1 MKMGEY
7 IQKRKSLFIITFI
20 LIIIVG
26 VVSIYTFNK
35 KGKESSNVQEQ
46 DLKVTYNITKDLL
59 YPMDKE
65 TGKVNAN
72 TSTIV
77 VKNNKSYDQ
86 KYKLV
91 VKPESNSTLEL
102 TKIYIMINDNIYT
115 VSELTNGI
123 LYKDT
128 IKANEEKTISFKTW
142 VGVDLINSSDDDKTV
157 NLKYEIIKE

>member
-1 MKMGEY
+1 MKMSEY
-7 IQKRKSLFIITFI
+7 IQKRKYLFIITF
-20 LIIIVG
+20 LLLLGVGII
-26 VVSIYTFNK
+26 SIYTFNK

-65 TGKVNAN
+65 TGKSNAN

-77 VKNNKSYDQ
+77 IKNNKPYDQ

-91 VKPESNSTLEL
+91 VKPENNSTLEV

-115 VSELTNGI
+115 VSELMDGI

-128 IKANEEKTISFKTW
+128 IKANDEITLSFKTW
-142 VGVDLINSSDDDKTV
+142 VGVDLINSNDNDKVV
-157 NLKYEIIKE
+157 NLKYEVIKE